1 MEKKNKRL
9 GKGLSA
15 LIDTD
20 VDDLD
25 LKQESSGKNLIP
37 INEISLS
44 KFQAR
49 KKFDQEKLKELS
61 ESIEKN
67 GLIQPIIIRKGKKK
81 F

>member
-1 MEKKNKRL
+1 MVKKKRL

-15 LIDTD
+15 LLDTD
-20 VDDLD
+20 VNDLD
-25 LKQESSGKNLIP
+25 LKQETSGKNLIQ

-61 ESIEKN
+61 ESISKN
-67 GLIQPIIIRKGKKK
+67 GLIQPIIIR
-81 F
+81 